1 MANIQS
7 VNLSGKVT
15 GQHRMTGLSSAVPL
29 AGVGNKVILQAETQ
43 AVRIWYGAAPTTSNG
58 LLLATGVVYEIEL
71 GPDQSIQDIQVIEA
85 AASAVLNVIAISTK

>member
-1 MANIQS
+1 MGNIQS
-7 VNLSGKVT
+7 VNLSGKIT
-15 GQHRMTGLSSAVPL
+15 GQFRMTGLSSAVSI

-43 AVRIWYGAAPTTSNG
+43 AVRVKYGAAPTTTDG

-71 GPDQSIQDIQVIEA
+71 GPDQSIHELQVIEA